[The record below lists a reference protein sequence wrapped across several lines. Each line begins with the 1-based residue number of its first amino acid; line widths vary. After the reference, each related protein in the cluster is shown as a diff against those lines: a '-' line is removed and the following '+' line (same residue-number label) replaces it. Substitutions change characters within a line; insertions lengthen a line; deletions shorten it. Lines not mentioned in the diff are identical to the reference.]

1 MKVPNIGQ
9 PAITG
14 ISEAILVILFCVQP
28 FGTTKIASSF
38 APVVIVWLLFNFSVG
53 MYNIITQDY
62 TVLSAFSP
70 YWIYAWF
77 ARNGQGGWV
86 SMGGIL
92 LAFTGVEALFADLG
106 HFSRASVQIS
116 WCFLAYPVSMVN
128 EYVMHR
134 FLTSYT
140 SSTLSVPAY
149 CLRWSS
155 SLHIKRSYWYC
166 MEQSILCN
174 STSFGRV
181 YS

>member
-1 MKVPNIGQ
+1 LKVPNISQ
-9 PAITG
+9 SAITG
-14 ISEAILVILFCVQP
+14 ISEAILVMLFCVQP

-77 ARNGQGGWV
+77 ARNGQEGWV

-128 EYVMHR
+128 EYVVHR
-134 FLTSYT
+134 HLASYK
-140 SSTLSVPAY
+140 SSTIFSA
-149 CLRWSS
+149 CLLPTLVKQLTYQTILLVLHGAIH
-155 SLHIKRSYWYC
+155 SLQQYLLR
-166 MEQSILCN
+166 
-174 STSFGRV
+174 
-181 YS
+181 

>member
-1 MKVPNIGQ
+1 MKVPNISQ
-9 PAITG
+9 SAITG

-128 EYVMHR
+128 QYVVHR
-134 FLTSYT
+134 LLTSYT
-140 SSTLSVPAY
+140 SSTIFSA
-149 CLRWSS
+149 CLLPTLVKQLTYQTILLVLHGAIH
-155 SLHIKRSYWYC
+155 SLQQYLLR
-166 MEQSILCN
+166 
-174 STSFGRV
+174 
-181 YS
+181 